1 MQSVIDLRQFMELKE
16 GEHYYKGYFIPAMPG
31 WLRVM
36 VSKLRSDG
44 LVEARNFKVFLDN
57 DGNVL
62 WQKPGLSKVQ
72 QTGDFE
78 RELTEFRQM
87 LEGAGMPI
95 FIEDYRG

>member
-1 MQSVIDLRQFMELKE
+1 MQSVIDLRQFMGLKE

-57 DGNVL
+57 EGNVL

>member
-1 MQSVIDLRQFMELKE
+1 MQSVIELRQFMGLKE

-36 VSKLRSDG
+36 VSKLRTDG

-57 DGNVL
+57 EGNVL

>member
-1 MQSVIDLRQFMELKE
+1 MQSVIELRQFMGLKE

-36 VSKLRSDG
+36 VSKLRTDG

>member
-1 MQSVIDLRQFMELKE
+1 MQSVIDLRQFMGLKE